1 MIRKVTL
8 KNRNIIGI
16 EMKYEALYLGTVCY
30 KDEILHVVSETEEL
44 NALSSFVLTEE
55 EFKKYT
61 FID

>member
-8 KNRNIIGI
+8 KNRNILGI
-16 EMKYEALYLGTVCY
+16 DMKYKALYLGTVCY
-30 KDEILHVVSETEEL
+30 KDEILHVISETKEL